1 MPILKRNGKNYHIP
15 FEANNIAQLL
25 YEGHEI
31 APDEGTDKM
40 TMKIQSDLVNPILQK
55 LWGDQQQFK
64 TVPGQLENREIPGN
78 PFEFQKVM
86 PNPLNNYNTPLIDP
100 NDLMQRKLYPNDPKF
115 RESLQ
120 VKNNYQP
127 TGLMGSP
134 FDLPDETKV

>member
-1 MPILKRNGKNYHIP
+1 MPVLKYKGKSYKIT

-31 APDEGTDKM
+31 TPDEGVDEL
-40 TMKIQSDLVNPILQK
+40 TMRNQSNLVNPILQK
-55 LWGDQQQFK
+55 LWGDQQFK
-64 TVPGQLENREIPGN
+64 AVPGLKPGFRPEDIN
-78 PFEFQKVM
+78 GVEFQNVM
-86 PNPLNNYNTPLIDP
+86 PNPQNNYNTPMIDS
-100 NDLMQRKLYPNDPKF
+100 NYLMQRQLDPKF

>member
-1 MPILKRNGKNYHIP
+1 MPILKRNGKSYKIP

-31 APDEGTDKM
+31 SPDEGADEL
-40 TMKIQSDLVNPILQK
+40 TMRIQRNLVNPILEK
-55 LWGDQQQFK
+55 LWGNQQQLR
-64 TVPGQLENREIPGN
+64 TVPGQFENKEIPGE
-78 PFEFQKVM
+78 PFKFQNVM
-86 PNPLNNYNTPLIDP
+86 PNPQNKYNMPLIDP
-100 NDLMQRKLYPNDPKF
+100 NDLMQRKLYPDDPKF

-127 TGLMGSP
+127 TGMMGSP